1 MTYSG
6 FTVNFQV
13 GWMWGFRETGVN
25 DNSKVWGLRHWK
37 DGVVI
42 NWGGESFE
50 GCGIDQEFGL
60 GRIEITVSM
69 KHASAAVEYTDGYTM

>member
-1 MTYSG
+1 MTDSK

-42 NWGGESFE
+42 NWVEKALR
-50 GCGIDQEFGL
+50 D
-60 GRIEITVSM
+60 V
-69 KHASAAVEYTDGYTM
+69 ASIRRSVWGVLRSQCL